1 MGLKTR
7 TPFSI
12 NRNNMGKTCLAKLQ
26 NSIRVN
32 CTIPTHGIKNIY
44 LIHVED
50 ATLTFASDGA
60 VRNVTFA
67 TGTRCYKVEGYKQNI
82 QVTTAI
88 RAMDASNKMDIS
100 VMFKVPSKMVS
111 ASLRLLTGRFYV
123 MIESKDMYYY
133 FAGSISPLECSGYDL
148 DLNTNGQLATV
159 TLTAPDGSAGN
170 YLQNVEATAVNTIL
184 TNTAS

>member
-12 NRNNMGKTCLAKLQ
+12 NRNNMGKTCLSKLQ
-26 NSIRVN
+26 GSILTD
-32 CTIPTHGIKNIY
+32 CTIPTQGIKNIY
-44 LIHVED
+44 LIHVQD

-60 VRNVTFA
+60 IRTITFA

-88 RAMDASNKMDIS
+88 RTMDASNKMDIS
-100 VMFKVPSKMVS
+100 VMFKVPSKKVG

-123 MIESKDMYYY
+123 MIESNDMYYY

-170 YLQNVEATAVNTIL
+170 YLQNIETAAVNTIL
-184 TNTAS
+184 TNTSI

>member
-1 MGLKTR
+1 
-7 TPFSI
+7 
-12 NRNNMGKTCLAKLQ
+12 MGKTCLSKLQ
-26 NSIRVN
+26 NNLLVN
-32 CTIPTHGIKNIY
+32 CTIPTNGVKNIY

-60 VRNVTFA
+60 IRTVALAAAAKT
-67 TGTRCYKVEGYKQNI
+67 YKVEGYKQNL
-82 QVTTAI
+82 QVTTAV

-100 VMFKVPSKMVS
+100 VMFKVPSKQVGVS
-111 ASLRLLTGRFYV
+111 MKLLTGRFYV
-123 MIESKDMYYY
+123 MIESNDMYYY

-148 DLNTNGQLATV
+148 DLNANGQLATV

-170 YLQNVEATAVNTIL
+170 YLQNVESSARDTIL

>member
-12 NRNNMGKTCLAKLQ
+12 NRNNMGKACLAKLQ
-26 NSIRVN
+26 NSISVD
-32 CTIPTHGIKNIY
+32 CTIPTHGIKNLY

-60 VRNVTFA
+60 IRSVALASGAKAF
-67 TGTRCYKVEGYKQNI
+67 KIEGYKQNI

-88 RAMDASNKMDIS
+88 RTMDASNKMDIS
-100 VMFKVPSKMVS
+100 VMFKVPSKMVG

-123 MIESKDMYYY
+123 MIESNGMYYY

-170 YLQNVEATAVNTIL
+170 YLQNIETTALNTIL
-184 TNTAS
+184 TNTSI